1 MNHIDDLYLIGNGFD
16 MHHELACGY
25 SDFHN
30 WLRENNPMLENRLFQ
45 IYDFHNNGSNGVD
58 LWSSLENN
66 LGKISVEAILEGYVY
81 APMMLFITYTNG
93 KKSAINMD
101 DFTES
106 VGEIGLTLKRLYNG
120 LQEEFTNWILQ
131 LDNPDTSQK
140 VKINKDNAKFISF
153 NYTQTLE
160 RVYSVSPSNILYIHG
175 CAAKNDNLVFGHNMT
190 RDKLLENW
198 ENNYCKEELVALI
211 NAADEMSILYKD
223 VYQEIEKNG
232 SFWQTIKK
240 VKTIH
245 VWGLSLSEVDTP
257 YIKHINSMVNH
268 DNTQWEFSWFSE
280 SDKNRIEEVV
290 VDVGITRYSLV
301 KLEVLAI

>member
-45 IYDFHNNGSNGVD
+45 VYEFHDDGSNGID

-66 LGKISVEAILEGYVY
+66 LGKVSVEAILEGYVY
-81 APMMLFITYTNG
+81 APMMLSIKYLDGKTITLSTDDYTEYV
-93 KKSAINMD
+93 K
-101 DFTES
+101 
-106 VGEIGLTLKRLYNG
+106 EIGLTLERLYNG

-131 LDNPDTSQK
+131 LENPDVTKK
-140 VKINKDNAKFISF
+140 VRINKDTAEFISF

-160 RVYSVSPSNILYIHG
+160 KVYSVPPSNILYIHG
-175 CAAKNDNLVFGHNMT
+175 CAAKNDNLIFGHNMS
-190 RDKLLENW
+190 RDKLLKNW
-198 ENNYCKEELVALI
+198 ENNYSEEELATLI

-232 SFWQTIKK
+232 SFWQTIKD
-240 VKTIH
+240 VKKIH
-245 VWGLSLSEVDTP
+245 IWGLSLSEVDMP
-257 YIKHINSMVNH
+257 YIKHINSIINNSH
-268 DNTQWEFSWFSE
+268 AQWEFSWLSE
-280 SDKNRIEEVV
+280 ADKNRIEEVV
-290 VDVGITRYSLV
+290 VDVGITRYSSV
-301 KLEVLAI
+301 KLEDLAI